1 MGAEH
6 SKPSP
11 KADIDNA
18 QRRMAQERGLD
29 LTKWNWAVLGQT
41 KAGKSSMINAIQG
54 KKDSDSGAAKVGII
68 NVTED
73 RQKYALK
80 TNEHCIIWDMLS
92 FGRHG
97 PVETDFHD
105 RMLYAFDGLL
115 LMSAHTFSEPDL
127 MVIKRAQEYNIPVA
141 LVRTMSDVHIGNLMH
156 SEELSMD
163 EAERKLRKEAR
174 TNMALNLDRAGLN
187 HMYPEFFIVSSRV
200 LYCHI
205 VGKTLQSGWVEMD
218 EQSLL
223 EWLCRE
229 LKKRETT

>member
-73 RQKYALK
+73 RQK
-80 TNEHCIIWDMLS
+80 
-92 FGRHG
+92 
-97 PVETDFHD
+97 
-105 RMLYAFDGLL
+105 MLYAFDGLL

>member
-163 EAERKLRKEAR
+163 EAER
-174 TNMALNLDRAGLN
+174 
-187 HMYPEFFIVSSRV
+187 
-200 LYCHI
+200 
-205 VGKTLQSGWVEMD
+205 
-218 EQSLL
+218 
-223 EWLCRE
+223 
-229 LKKRETT
+229 

>member
-73 RQKYALK
+73 RQK
-80 TNEHCIIWDMLS
+80 
-92 FGRHG
+92 
-97 PVETDFHD
+97 
-105 RMLYAFDGLL
+105 MLYAFDGLL

-163 EAERKLRKEAR
+163 EAERAQP
-174 TNMALNLDRAGLN
+174 
-187 HMYPEFFIVSSRV
+187 YVPRV
-200 LYCHI
+200 LHCQQSCPLLPYCWQDAA
-205 VGKTLQSGWVEMD
+205 V
-218 EQSLL
+218 
-223 EWLCRE
+223 WLGRDG
-229 LKKRETT
+229 